1 MQRRRR
7 PPKSPA
13 LQALVAFGGLL
24 VLFAAYF
31 AIMRAIVSV
40 SEVESK
46 ADANYRDAV
55 YLVVH
60 LGLLTAAAILGF
72 TVGKWLN
79 GLGVAYAMLFVIV
92 LALGMVFS
100 QAGSYELACRGR
112 NDVIRHWTC

>member
-1 MQRRRR
+1 MHQQRR
-7 PPKSPA
+7 PPKPAA
-13 LQALVAFGGLL
+13 LQALVASGGLL
-24 VLFAAYF
+24 LLFAAYF
-31 AIMRAIVSV
+31 AIMAATVSI
-40 SEVESK
+40 SEVNSK

-60 LGLLTAAAILGF
+60 LGLLTFAAVLGF
-72 TVGKWLN
+72 VVGKWLN
-79 GLGVAYAMLFVIV
+79 GLGLAYAMLFVII